1 MQNDMRDR
9 FIEDCENLM
18 CFCQSINCYKCEHK
32 DIPYPRCMG
41 VHLADHLIE
50 NGVVLPPCRV
60 GQTVYVLFPDPR
72 YNWGNKEITMFESKV
87 YGFHYCD
94 GNDGTI
100 ELRDSKNHIKWGIDS
115 FGISIFLTKDQA
127 EQKLKELSDNG

>member
-9 FIEDCENLM
+9 LVEI
-18 CFCQSINCYKCEHK
+18 INKDNCPSPYICSDKCKYSHLEQCIG
-32 DIPYPRCMG
+32 DR
-41 VHLADHLIE
+41 LADCILADGWIR
-50 NGVVLPPCRV
+50 PPCKV

-72 YNWGNKEITMFESKV
+72 YNWGNEEITMFESKV

-100 ELRDSKNHIKWGIDS
+100 ELKDSKHHIKWGIDS
-115 FGISIFLTKDQA
+115 FGVSIFLTKEQA
-127 EQKLKELSDNG
+127 EQKLKELNE